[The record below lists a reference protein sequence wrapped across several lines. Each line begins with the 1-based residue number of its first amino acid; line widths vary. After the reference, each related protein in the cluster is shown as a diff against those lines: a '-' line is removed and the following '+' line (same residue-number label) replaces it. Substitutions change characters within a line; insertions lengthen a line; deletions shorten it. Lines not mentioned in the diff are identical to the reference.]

1 MRDNNNASLAFKLGT
16 DAPRG
21 AIPVISMRY
30 AGVHGAR
37 RSVNVTPIGTFAV
50 ERAVRLVT
58 SAWRAVGTLLGLICL
73 VSITLRFQV
82 VTILSHGKRGTFALQ
97 PATKD
102 LVLPQRSLTYLH
114 WNT

>member
-1 MRDNNNASLAFKLGT
+1 MRDNSNASLAFKPGT

-21 AIPVISMRY
+21 AIPVVSMRY

-58 SAWRAVGTLLGLICL
+58 SAWRAFGTLLGLICL
-73 VSITLRFQV
+73 VSITLR
-82 VTILSHGKRGTFALQ
+82 TPSRDYTFARETWHLCF
-97 PATKD
+97 ATCNKG
-102 LVLPQRSLTYLH
+102 LGF
-114 WNT
+114 NTT

>member
-1 MRDNNNASLAFKLGT
+1 MRDNSNASLALKPGT

-73 VSITLRFQV
+73 VSITLRFPGRYY
-82 VTILSHGKRGTFALQ
+82 TFARGTWHLCFATCNKGLGF
-97 PATKD
+97 
-102 LVLPQRSLTYLH
+102 
-114 WNT
+114 NTT